1 MSVNPWLS
9 INRDTKPYVAEVDRE
24 PLAEYTLKKKSLK
37 DEFRLNTSVVP
48 EPWCGPVMESSVLV
62 LSGNPHWDE
71 RDESLPSQAHKE
83 MWENLS
89 GLHPLFW
96 LSPELAETSGGKWYC
111 ERLLKEVLKECPA
124 EKVAHRL
131 SLIDFVGYRSHRWD
145 HQLRVPSQQFTIELV
160 EQAIKSEKVIVLSR
174 GRRLWEELIPELSGY
189 GRLFHNKSPQN
200 VRLSA
205 NNTSQQGFDAIL
217 SALM

>member
-1 MSVNPWLS
+1 MLVNPWLS
-9 INRDTKPYVAEVDRE
+9 INRDLKPYVAEVDRE
-24 PLAEYTLKKKSLK
+24 SVSQYMLTKRSLK

-48 EPWCGPVMESSVLV
+48 EPWCGPVMESSVLI
-62 LSGNPHWDE
+62 LSGNPHWDQ
-71 RDESLPSQAHKE
+71 RDESLPLQAHEE

-89 GLHPLFW
+89 GERPLFW
-96 LSPELAETSGGKWYC
+96 LNPELAETSGGKWYS

-124 EKVAHRL
+124 EKVARRL

-160 EQAIKSEKVIVLSR
+160 ERAIKSEKVIVLSR
-174 GRRLWEELIPELSGY
+174 GRRLWEELIPDLNGY
-189 GRLFHNKSPQN
+189 GRLFHNNSPQN

-205 NNTSQQGFDAIL
+205 NNTSQRGFDAIL
-217 SALM
+217 SALI